1 MILILIFSAL
11 IYQLTASQNTSASSI
26 KTSTKLLI
34 IFNNAI
40 IISIYR
46 HILMSD
52 IKLEFVGKQVKDM
65 YGAYVGKVIGL
76 VTDID
81 GSIESVGVD
90 CGSIGLK
97 QLLYEQLLVQGDYV
111 IFIPKW
117 RMEAQKL
124 LRQKSLTIKRVKAL
138 ENLVEENDL
147 MKDDAE
153 VLHLIY
159 EKRLVDLENNEQD
172 VINALNSRLQEL
184 DSQSTT
190 IKTIIFDAKLQYRS
204 NDIGEDTYQQINTN
218 SIELLDRI
226 KLEKD
231 EITSFLSRITQPY
244 VEAPTVEFEETKI
257 ESQEI
262 IEEVSEVEPISEDIN
277 NNEKQESAT
286 SEDVQNDETESNWL
300 NEVLTRDTA

>member
-1 MILILIFSAL
+1 
-11 IYQLTASQNTSASSI
+11 
-26 KTSTKLLI
+26 
-34 IFNNAI
+34 
-40 IISIYR
+40 
-46 HILMSD
+46 MSD

-81 GSIESVGVD
+81 GSIESIGVD

-97 QLLYEQLLVQGDYV
+97 QLSYEQLLVQGDYV
-111 IFIPKW
+111 IFIPRW

-124 LRQKSLTIKRVKAL
+124 LRQKNLTLKRVRAL

-159 EKRLVDLENNEQD
+159 EKRLFDLESNEQD
-172 VINALNSRLQEL
+172 VMKSLNSRLQEL
-184 DSQSTT
+184 DLQSTT

-204 NDIGEDTYQQINTN
+204 NDIVEETYQQININ
-218 SIELLDRI
+218 SNELLDRI

-231 EITSFLSRITQPY
+231 EIKSFLSRIAQPNS
-244 VEAPTVEFEETKI
+244 ETVLSNNE
-257 ESQEI
+257 
-262 IEEVSEVEPISEDIN
+262 SEDKNIN
-277 NNEKQESAT
+277 STQEDIDIIDDISDTRSGSNNDNEEKQKSVLSADT
-286 SEDVQNDETESNWL
+286 QEDDEMEGNWL
-300 NEVLTRDTA
+300 NEVLTKDTA

>member
-1 MILILIFSAL
+1 
-11 IYQLTASQNTSASSI
+11 
-26 KTSTKLLI
+26 
-34 IFNNAI
+34 
-40 IISIYR
+40 
-46 HILMSD
+46 MSD

-90 CGSIGLK
+90 CGSTGLQK
-97 QLLYEQLLVQGDYV
+97 LSYEQLLVQGDYV

-124 LRQKSLTIKRVKAL
+124 LRQKNLTLKRVKAL

-159 EKRLVDLENNEQD
+159 EKRLVDLESNEQE
-172 VINALNSRLQEL
+172 VVNTLNSRLREL
-184 DSQSTT
+184 EVQGTT

-204 NDIGEDTYQQINTN
+204 NDILEETYQEINTN
-218 SIELLDRI
+218 STELLDRI
-226 KLEKD
+226 QLEKD
-231 EITSFLSRITQPY
+231 EINSFLSRITQPY
-244 VEAPTVEFEETKI
+244 
-257 ESQEI
+257 SEI
-262 IEEVSEVEPISEDIN
+262 VTSGSEVKNIDQTQTEEQLVD
-277 NNEKQESAT
+277 QAGM
-286 SEDVQNDETESNWL
+286 ETETSDSEAIKEQNSTVFGDSQDDEIEGNWL
-300 NEVLTRDTA
+300 NEVLTKDTA

>member
-1 MILILIFSAL
+1 
-11 IYQLTASQNTSASSI
+11 
-26 KTSTKLLI
+26 
-34 IFNNAI
+34 
-40 IISIYR
+40 
-46 HILMSD
+46 MSD

-90 CGSIGLK
+90 CGSTGLQK
-97 QLLYEQLLVQGDYV
+97 LSYEQLLVQGDYV

-124 LRQKSLTIKRVKAL
+124 LRQKNLTLKRVKAL

-159 EKRLVDLENNEQD
+159 EKRLVDLESNEQE
-172 VINALNSRLQEL
+172 VVNTLNSRLREL
-184 DSQSTT
+184 EVQGTT

-204 NDIGEDTYQQINTN
+204 NDILEETYQEINTN
-218 SIELLDRI
+218 STELLDRI
-226 KLEKD
+226 QLEKD
-231 EITSFLSRITQPY
+231 EINSFLSRITQPY
-244 VEAPTVEFEETKI
+244 
-257 ESQEI
+257 SEI
-262 IEEVSEVEPISEDIN
+262 VTNGSKDNNIDQTQIEEQHVDETGMETDTSDSEDIK
-277 NNEKQESAT
+277 EQSST
-286 SEDVQNDETESNWL
+286 VFGDSQDDEMEGNWL
-300 NEVLTRDTA
+300 NEVLTKDTA

>member
-1 MILILIFSAL
+1 
-11 IYQLTASQNTSASSI
+11 
-26 KTSTKLLI
+26 
-34 IFNNAI
+34 
-40 IISIYR
+40 
-46 HILMSD
+46 MSD
-52 IKLEFVGKQVKDM
+52 IKLEFIGKQVKDM

-81 GSIESVGVD
+81 GSIESIGVD

-97 QLLYEQLLVQGDYV
+97 KLSYEQLLVQGDFV

-124 LRQKSLTIKRVKAL
+124 LRQKNLTLKRVRAL
-138 ENLVEENDL
+138 ENLVVDNDL

-153 VLHLIY
+153 VLRLIY
-159 EKRLVDLENNEQD
+159 EKRLVDLQSNEQD
-172 VINALNSRLQEL
+172 VKTTLNSRLQEL
-184 DSQSTT
+184 DLQSTT

-204 NDIGEDTYQQINTN
+204 NDIVEETYQQINTN

-231 EITSFLSRITQPY
+231 EINSFLSRITQSESEIVSNELEDRNISP
-244 VEAPTVEFEETKI
+244 
-257 ESQEI
+257 SQEPI
-262 IEEVSEVEPISEDIN
+262 DHISEEEAHSHHTEND
-277 NNEKQESAT
+277 EKLEST
-286 SEDVQNDETESNWL
+286 SSGDSQADETEGNWL

>member
-1 MILILIFSAL
+1 
-11 IYQLTASQNTSASSI
+11 
-26 KTSTKLLI
+26 
-34 IFNNAI
+34 
-40 IISIYR
+40 
-46 HILMSD
+46 MSD
-52 IKLEFVGKQVKDM
+52 IKLEFIGKQVKDM

-81 GSIESVGVD
+81 GSIESIGVD

-97 QLLYEQLLVQGDYV
+97 KLSYEQLLVQGDFV

-124 LRQKSLTIKRVKAL
+124 LRQKNLTLKRVRAL
-138 ENLVEENDL
+138 ENLVVDNDL

-153 VLHLIY
+153 VLRLIY
-159 EKRLVDLENNEQD
+159 EKRLVDLQSNEQD
-172 VINALNSRLQEL
+172 VKTTLNSRLEEL
-184 DSQSTT
+184 DLQSTT

-204 NDIGEDTYQQINTN
+204 NDIVEETYQQINTN

-231 EITSFLSRITQPY
+231 EINSFLSRITQSESEIVSNELEDRNISP
-244 VEAPTVEFEETKI
+244 
-257 ESQEI
+257 SQESI
-262 IEEVSEVEPISEDIN
+262 DHISEEEAHHTEND
-277 NNEKQESAT
+277 EKLEST
-286 SEDVQNDETESNWL
+286 SSGDETEGNWL

>member
-1 MILILIFSAL
+1 
-11 IYQLTASQNTSASSI
+11 
-26 KTSTKLLI
+26 
-34 IFNNAI
+34 
-40 IISIYR
+40 
-46 HILMSD
+46 MSD

-90 CGSIGLK
+90 CGSTGLQK
-97 QLLYEQLLVQGDYV
+97 LSYEQLLVQGDYV

-124 LRQKSLTIKRVKAL
+124 LRQKNLTLKRVKAL

-159 EKRLVDLENNEQD
+159 EKRLVDLESNEQE
-172 VINALNSRLQEL
+172 VVNTLNSRLREL
-184 DSQSTT
+184 EVQGTT

-204 NDIGEDTYQQINTN
+204 NDILEETYQEINTN
-218 SIELLDRI
+218 STELLDRI
-226 KLEKD
+226 QLEKD
-231 EITSFLSRITQPY
+231 EINSFLSRITQPY
-244 VEAPTVEFEETKI
+244 
-257 ESQEI
+257 SEI
-262 IEEVSEVEPISEDIN
+262 VTNGSEDKNIDQTQIEERHVDD
-277 NNEKQESAT
+277 AGM
-286 SEDVQNDETESNWL
+286 ETETSDSEAIREQNSTVFGASQDDEMEGNWL
-300 NEVLTRDTA
+300 NEVLTKDTA

>member
-1 MILILIFSAL
+1 
-11 IYQLTASQNTSASSI
+11 
-26 KTSTKLLI
+26 
-34 IFNNAI
+34 
-40 IISIYR
+40 
-46 HILMSD
+46 MSD

-204 NDIGEDTYQQINTN
+204 NDIAEDTYQQINTN

-226 KLEKD
+226 RLEKD

-244 VEAPTVEFEETKI
+244 VEAPTIELEETKI

-262 IEEVSEVEPISEDIN
+262 IDEVSEAESISEHIN
-277 NNEKQESAT
+277 NNENENRESAP
-286 SEDVQNDETESNWL
+286 SEDVQNDEAEAESNWL

>member
-1 MILILIFSAL
+1 
-11 IYQLTASQNTSASSI
+11 
-26 KTSTKLLI
+26 
-34 IFNNAI
+34 
-40 IISIYR
+40 
-46 HILMSD
+46 MSD

-81 GSIESVGVD
+81 GSIESIGVD

-97 QLLYEQLLVQGDYV
+97 QLSYEQLLVQGDYV
-111 IFIPKW
+111 IFIPRW

-124 LRQKSLTIKRVKAL
+124 LRQKNLTLKRVRAL

-159 EKRLVDLENNEQD
+159 EKRLFDLESNEQD
-172 VINALNSRLQEL
+172 VMKSLNSRLQEL
-184 DSQSTT
+184 DLQSTT

-204 NDIGEDTYQQINTN
+204 NDIVEETYQQININ
-218 SIELLDRI
+218 SNELLDRI

-231 EITSFLSRITQPY
+231 EINSFLSRIVQPSS
-244 VEAPTVEFEETKI
+244 ETVLSNNE
-257 ESQEI
+257 
-262 IEEVSEVEPISEDIN
+262 SEDKNIN
-277 NNEKQESAT
+277 STQEDIDIIDDISDTRSDSNNDNEEKQKSVMSADT
-286 SEDVQNDETESNWL
+286 QDDEMEGNWL
-300 NEVLTRDTA
+300 NEVLTKDTA

>member
-1 MILILIFSAL
+1 
-11 IYQLTASQNTSASSI
+11 
-26 KTSTKLLI
+26 
-34 IFNNAI
+34 
-40 IISIYR
+40 
-46 HILMSD
+46 MSD

-90 CGSIGLK
+90 CGSTGLQK
-97 QLLYEQLLVQGDYV
+97 LSYEQLLVQGDYV

-124 LRQKSLTIKRVKAL
+124 LRQKNLTLKRVKAL

-159 EKRLVDLENNEQD
+159 EKRLVDLESNEQE
-172 VINALNSRLQEL
+172 VVNTLNSRLREL
-184 DSQSTT
+184 EVQGTT

-204 NDIGEDTYQQINTN
+204 NDILEETYQEINTN
-218 SIELLDRI
+218 STELLDRI
-226 KLEKD
+226 QLEKD
-231 EITSFLSRITQPY
+231 EINSFLSRITQPY
-244 VEAPTVEFEETKI
+244 
-257 ESQEI
+257 SEI
-262 IEEVSEVEPISEDIN
+262 VTNGSKDNNIDQTQIEEQHV
-277 NNEKQESAT
+277 
-286 SEDVQNDETESNWL
+286 DETGMETDTSDSENIKEQTSTVFGDSQDDEMEGNWL
-300 NEVLTRDTA
+300 NEVLTKDTA

>member
-1 MILILIFSAL
+1 
-11 IYQLTASQNTSASSI
+11 
-26 KTSTKLLI
+26 
-34 IFNNAI
+34 
-40 IISIYR
+40 
-46 HILMSD
+46 MSD

-184 DSQSTT
+184 NSQSTT

-244 VEAPTVEFEETKI
+244 EAPTVEFEETKI

-262 IEEVSEVEPISEDIN
+262 IDEVSEAEPISEAIN
-277 NNEKQESAT
+277 NNEKKESAT

>member
-1 MILILIFSAL
+1 
-11 IYQLTASQNTSASSI
+11 
-26 KTSTKLLI
+26 
-34 IFNNAI
+34 
-40 IISIYR
+40 
-46 HILMSD
+46 
-52 IKLEFVGKQVKDM
+52 DM

-97 QLLYEQLLVQGDYV
+97 QLLYEQLLVHGDYV

-124 LRQKSLTIKRVKAL
+124 LRQKSLTMKRVKAL

-147 MKDDAE
+147 MKDDADAE
-153 VLHLIY
+153 VLHLKY
-159 EKRLVDLENNEQD
+159 EKRLIDLENNEQD

-204 NDIGEDTYQQINTN
+204 NDIAEDTYQQINTN

-244 VEAPTVEFEETKI
+244 VEAPTIELEETKI

-262 IEEVSEVEPISEDIN
+262 IDEVSVAEPISEDIN
-277 NNEKQESAT
+277 NNEKQESAP

>member
-1 MILILIFSAL
+1 
-11 IYQLTASQNTSASSI
+11 
-26 KTSTKLLI
+26 
-34 IFNNAI
+34 
-40 IISIYR
+40 
-46 HILMSD
+46 
-52 IKLEFVGKQVKDM
+52 

-90 CGSIGLK
+90 CGSTGLQK
-97 QLLYEQLLVQGDYV
+97 LSYDQLLVQGDYV

-124 LRQKSLTIKRVKAL
+124 QRQKNLTLKRVKAL

-159 EKRLVDLENNEQD
+159 EKRLADLESNEQE
-172 VINALNSRLQEL
+172 VVNTLNSRLREL
-184 DSQSTT
+184 DVQSTT

-204 NDIGEDTYQQINTN
+204 NDILEETYQEINAN
-218 SIELLDRI
+218 SAELLDRI
-226 KLEKD
+226 QLEKD
-231 EITSFLSRITQPY
+231 EINSFLSRITQPY
-244 VEAPTVEFEETKI
+244 SEITTNESEDKSVDQAQTEDQHVEQTIMETVT
-257 ESQEI
+257 SD
-262 IEEVSEVEPISEDIN
+262 SEDIKEQN
-277 NNEKQESAT
+277 SAVSNESQ
-286 SEDVQNDETESNWL
+286 DDETEGNWL

>member
-1 MILILIFSAL
+1 
-11 IYQLTASQNTSASSI
+11 
-26 KTSTKLLI
+26 LI
-34 IFNNAI
+34 IFNNPI
-40 IISIYR
+40 IISEYDFN
-46 HILMSD
+46 LMSD
-52 IKLEFVGKQVKDM
+52 IKLEFIGKQVKDM

-81 GSIESVGVD
+81 GSIESIGVD

-97 QLLYEQLLVQGDYV
+97 KLSYEQLLVQGDFV

-124 LRQKSLTIKRVKAL
+124 LRQKNLTLKRVRAL
-138 ENLVEENDL
+138 ENLVVDNDL

-153 VLHLIY
+153 VLRLIY
-159 EKRLVDLENNEQD
+159 EKRLVDLQSNEQD
-172 VINALNSRLQEL
+172 VKTTLNSRLQEL
-184 DSQSTT
+184 DLQSTT

-204 NDIGEDTYQQINTN
+204 NDIVEETYQQINTN

-231 EITSFLSRITQPY
+231 EINSFLSRITQSDSEI
-244 VEAPTVEFEETKI
+244 VSNELEDRNISASQESIDHISEEEAHSDHIENDEKLESTSSG
-257 ESQEI
+257 ESQG
-262 IEEVSEVEPISEDIN
+262 
-277 NNEKQESAT
+277 
-286 SEDVQNDETESNWL
+286 DETEGNWL

>member
-1 MILILIFSAL
+1 
-11 IYQLTASQNTSASSI
+11 
-26 KTSTKLLI
+26 
-34 IFNNAI
+34 
-40 IISIYR
+40 
-46 HILMSD
+46 MSD

-90 CGSIGLK
+90 CGSTGLQK
-97 QLLYEQLLVQGDYV
+97 LSYEQLLVQGDYV

-124 LRQKSLTIKRVKAL
+124 LRQKNLTLKRVKAL

-159 EKRLVDLENNEQD
+159 EKRLVDLESNEQE
-172 VINALNSRLQEL
+172 VVNTLNSRLREL
-184 DSQSTT
+184 EVQGTT

-204 NDIGEDTYQQINTN
+204 NDILEETYQEINTN
-218 SIELLDRI
+218 STELLDRI
-226 KLEKD
+226 QLEKD
-231 EITSFLSRITQPY
+231 EINSFLSRITQPY
-244 VEAPTVEFEETKI
+244 
-257 ESQEI
+257 SEI
-262 IEEVSEVEPISEDIN
+262 VTNGSEDKNIDQTQIEERHVDD
-277 NNEKQESAT
+277 AGM
-286 SEDVQNDETESNWL
+286 ETETSDSEAIKEQNSTVFGASQDDEMEGNWL
-300 NEVLTRDTA
+300 NEVLTKDTA

>member
-1 MILILIFSAL
+1 
-11 IYQLTASQNTSASSI
+11 
-26 KTSTKLLI
+26 
-34 IFNNAI
+34 
-40 IISIYR
+40 
-46 HILMSD
+46 MSD

-81 GSIESVGVD
+81 GSIESIGVD

-97 QLLYEQLLVQGDYV
+97 QLSYEQLLVQGDYV

-124 LRQKSLTIKRVKAL
+124 LRQKNLTLKRVKAL
-138 ENLVEENDL
+138 ENLVADNDL

-159 EKRLVDLENNEQD
+159 EKRLVDLESNEQD
-172 VINALNSRLQEL
+172 VINTLNSRQQEL
-184 DSQSTT
+184 DLQSTT

-204 NDIGEDTYQQINTN
+204 NDIVEETYQQINSN
-218 SIELLDRI
+218 STELLDRI

-231 EITSFLSRITQPY
+231 EINSFLSRITQPHSEI
-244 VEAPTVEFEETKI
+244 VSN
-257 ESQEI
+257 ESEDNQSREDI
-262 IEEVSEVEPISEDIN
+262 DHVSEMESNSDRVE
-277 NNEKQESAT
+277 
-286 SEDVQNDETESNWL
+286 NDEKIKSMSSSGDPKEDEIEGNWL
-300 NEVLTRDTA
+300 NEVLTKDTA

>member
-1 MILILIFSAL
+1 
-11 IYQLTASQNTSASSI
+11 
-26 KTSTKLLI
+26 
-34 IFNNAI
+34 
-40 IISIYR
+40 
-46 HILMSD
+46 MSD

-204 NDIGEDTYQQINTN
+204 NDIAEDTYQQINTN

-226 KLEKD
+226 RLEKD
-231 EITSFLSRITQPY
+231 EITSFLLRITQPY
-244 VEAPTVEFEETKI
+244 VEVPTIELQETKI

-262 IEEVSEVEPISEDIN
+262 IDEVTEAEPISEDIN
-277 NNEKQESAT
+277 NNENENRESAP
-286 SEDVQNDETESNWL
+286 SEDVQNDEAESNWL

>member
-1 MILILIFSAL
+1 
-11 IYQLTASQNTSASSI
+11 
-26 KTSTKLLI
+26 
-34 IFNNAI
+34 
-40 IISIYR
+40 
-46 HILMSD
+46 MSD

-153 VLHLIY
+153 VLHLKY

-204 NDIGEDTYQQINTN
+204 NDIAEDTYQQINTN

-226 KLEKD
+226 KLEND

-244 VEAPTVEFEETKI
+244 VEAPSIELEETKI

-262 IEEVSEVEPISEDIN
+262 IDEVSEAESISEDIN
-277 NNEKQESAT
+277 NNENENRESAP
-286 SEDVQNDETESNWL
+286 SEDVQNDEAESNWL

>member
-1 MILILIFSAL
+1 
-11 IYQLTASQNTSASSI
+11 
-26 KTSTKLLI
+26 
-34 IFNNAI
+34 
-40 IISIYR
+40 
-46 HILMSD
+46 MSD

-159 EKRLVDLENNEQD
+159 EKRLVDLESNEQD
-172 VINALNSRLQEL
+172 VINSLNIRLQDL

-204 NDIGEDTYQQINTN
+204 NDIAEDTYQQINSN

-226 KLEKD
+226 NLEKD

-244 VEAPTVEFEETKI
+244 AEAPPVELEDSQI
-257 ESQEI
+257 ENHEI
-262 IEEVSEVEPISEDIN
+262 SDEAVDKVSEPEPISENIVN
-277 NNEKQESAT
+277 KEKESVP

>member
-1 MILILIFSAL
+1 
-11 IYQLTASQNTSASSI
+11 
-26 KTSTKLLI
+26 LI

-40 IISIYR
+40 IISEF
-46 HILMSD
+46 HFNLMSD

-81 GSIESVGVD
+81 GSIESIGVD

-97 QLLYEQLLVQGDYV
+97 QLSYEQLLVQGDYV

-124 LRQKSLTIKRVKAL
+124 LRQKNLTLKRVKAL
-138 ENLVEENDL
+138 ENLVSENDL

-159 EKRLVDLENNEQD
+159 EKRLVDLESNEQD
-172 VINALNSRLQEL
+172 VIKTLNSRLQEL
-184 DSQSTT
+184 DLQSTT

-204 NDIGEDTYQQINTN
+204 NDILEETYQQIDTN
-218 SIELLDRI
+218 STELLDRI

-231 EITSFLSRITQPY
+231 EINSFLSRITQPHSEI
-244 VEAPTVEFEETKI
+244 VLNESEDNQSQEDIDHVSEI
-257 ESQEI
+257 ESNSDH
-262 IEEVSEVEPISEDIN
+262 IE
-277 NNEKQESAT
+277 
-286 SEDVQNDETESNWL
+286 NDEKLKSMSSSGDAKEDEIDGNWL
-300 NEVLTRDTA
+300 NEVLTKDTA